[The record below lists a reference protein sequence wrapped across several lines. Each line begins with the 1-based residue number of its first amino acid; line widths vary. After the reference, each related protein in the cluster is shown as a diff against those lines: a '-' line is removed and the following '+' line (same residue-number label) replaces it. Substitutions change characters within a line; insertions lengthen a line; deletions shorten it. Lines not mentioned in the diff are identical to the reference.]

1 MKYNSNTILTKT
13 KSNKTVEIFP
23 IRNINNIDY
32 SYNDSISN
40 NNKNVNVSLN
50 ISKGKSEMKVSKFI
64 S

>member
-1 MKYNSNTILTKT
+1 MAYFK
-13 KSNKTVEIFP
+13 
-23 IRNINNIDY
+23 INNIDY

-64 S
+64 SWYNFIHTYMY